1 MQLKA
6 VVLPE
11 PLGPIS
17 AVMRRGATSN
27 EQPSRAVTPPN
38 DLLTSR
44 TDSALPLVPDRPS
57 TPASP
62 LLIASSHGAGRRSG
76 SRRPCAP
83 RPVGVPGADGHEQ
96 PVRHEAS
103 DQEQDDSEQRQV

>member
-27 EQPSRAVTPPN
+27 EQPVSAVTPPK
-38 DLLTSR
+38 DLLISR
-44 TDSALPLVPDRPS
+44 TDSGLPVVSDRPS
-57 TPASP
+57 TPARP
-62 LLIASSHGAGRRSG
+62 ALLIADPRRTGRRSDP
-76 SRRPCAP
+76 RRPRAP
-83 RPVGVPGADGHEQ
+83 RPVGVPVADGHEE
-96 PVRHEAS
+96 PVRHEAG
-103 DQEQDDSEQRQV
+103 DQEQDD